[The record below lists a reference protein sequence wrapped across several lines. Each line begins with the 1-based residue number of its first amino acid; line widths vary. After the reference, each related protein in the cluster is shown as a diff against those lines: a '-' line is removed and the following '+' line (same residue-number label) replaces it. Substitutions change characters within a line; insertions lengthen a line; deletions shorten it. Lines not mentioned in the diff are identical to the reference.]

1 MPRSARFAKNT
12 SEIVDAFKYNRH
24 LASKR
29 EEFIAVEHAS
39 SRRIAMQRRALNQ
52 CRQELTSLMR
62 LRGDLGRQLALLD
75 SAAGEVTETRGQR
88 LVNSIRQVDGQ
99 IDEARAKFE
108 STQRVLRVLEQS
120 PEPDTPRRRRRSR
133 SR

>member
-1 MPRSARFAKNT
+1 
-12 SEIVDAFKYNRH
+12 

-39 SRRIAMQRRALNQ
+39 SRRIATQRRAFNQ
-52 CRQELTSLMR
+52 CRQELQSLMR
-62 LRGDLGRQLALLD
+62 LRGDLGRQLAQLD
-75 SAAGEVTETRGQR
+75 RFAGEESKTRRQR
-88 LVNSIRQVDGQ
+88 LVDSIRQVDGQ

-108 STQRVLRVLEQS
+108 SIQRVLRVLEEN